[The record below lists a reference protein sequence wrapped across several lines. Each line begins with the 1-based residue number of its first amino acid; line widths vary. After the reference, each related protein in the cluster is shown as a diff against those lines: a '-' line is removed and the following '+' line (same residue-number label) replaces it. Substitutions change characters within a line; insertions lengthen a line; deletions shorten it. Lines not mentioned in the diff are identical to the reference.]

1 MNETREQILNLIES
15 EELSAIEIAESL
27 NLSAGAV
34 RRHLDLL
41 VADQLITSHIPRQD
55 NTRKAV
61 RGRPTSVFRLSDTS
75 EMLKS
80 AMDYRRLLGRIARA
94 LESFTDIEVSGKDGT
109 EILELVSERL
119 AELVAADYTPNLR
132 AKTFEAK
139 LVEVVSLLSEEGI
152 LRSIR
157 TDKKG
162 FILSTPSCPIKTLSR
177 TTGAI
182 CEADR
187 RSIELLIGTNVQQ
200 ISTIAAGSHSC
211 EYLVSKSE

>member
-55 NTRKAV
+55 DARKPA

-119 AELVAADYTPNLR
+119 ADLVAADYAPNMR

>member
-119 AELVAADYTPNLR
+119 ADLVAADYAPNMR

-157 TDKKG
+157 TDEKG

>member
-1 MNETREQILNLIES
+1 MNETREQILELIES
-15 EELSAIEIAESL
+15 DELSATEIAKSL

-55 NTRKAV
+55 NAKKSA
-61 RGRPTSVFRLSDTS
+61 RGRPTSIFRLSDTS

-94 LESFTDIEVSGKDGT
+94 LESFTDLEISGKDGT
-109 EILELVSERL
+109 AILELVSERL
-119 AELVAADYTPNLR
+119 AELVASDYALSMR

-157 TDKKG
+157 PDKEG

-177 TTGAI
+177 TTAAV
-182 CEADR
+182 CQADR
-187 RSIELLIGTNVQQ
+187 RAIELLIGTDVEQ
-200 ISTIAAGSHSC
+200 ISTIASGSASC
-211 EYLVSKSE
+211 EYLIRKTE

>member
-119 AELVAADYTPNLR
+119 ADLVAADYAPNMR

-157 TDKKG
+157 TDKNG

-187 RSIELLIGTNVQQ
+187 RSIELLIGTNVEQ

-211 EYLVSKSE
+211 EYLIKHE

>member
-1 MNETREQILNLIES
+1 MNETREQILNLIEAK
-15 EELSAIEIAESL
+15 ELSATEIATTL
-27 NLSAGAV
+27 NLSPGAV

-41 VADQLITSHIPRQD
+41 VADQLITSHIPRKD
-55 NTRKAV
+55 NLRKAV

-80 AMDYRRLLGRIARA
+80 AMDYRRLLGRIAHA
-94 LESFTDIEVSGKDGT
+94 LESFSDLEVNGKDGT
-109 EILELVSERL
+109 EILELVAERL
-119 AELVAADYTPNLR
+119 AELVAADYAGNMR

-157 TDKKG
+157 TNEKG

-177 TTGAI
+177 TTAAV

-187 RSIELLIGTNVQQ
+187 RTIELLIGTQVQQ
-200 ISTIAAGSHSC
+200 IGTIAAGSTSC
-211 EYLVSKSE
+211 EYLVRKTK

>member
-119 AELVAADYTPNLR
+119 ADLVAADYAPNLR

-200 ISTIAAGSHSC
+200 ISTIATGSHSC

>member
-80 AMDYRRLLGRIARA
+80 AMDYRRLLARIARA

-119 AELVAADYTPNLR
+119 ADLVAADYAPNLR

>member
-1 MNETREQILNLIES
+1 MNETREQILDLIEA
-15 EELSAIEIAESL
+15 EELSATELATALSL
-27 NLSAGAV
+27 SPGAV

-41 VADQLITSHIPRQD
+41 VADQLITSHIPRRD
-55 NTRKAV
+55 NLNKTV

-80 AMDYRRLLGRIARA
+80 AMDYRRLLTRIARA
-94 LESFTDIEVSGKDGT
+94 LESFSDSEVRGKDGT
-109 EILELVSERL
+109 DILELVSERL
-119 AELVAADYTPNLR
+119 ANLVAADYAGSMR

-152 LRSIR
+152 LRSLR
-157 TDKKG
+157 TNKEG

-177 TTGAI
+177 TTDAV

-187 RSIELLIGTNVQQ
+187 RTIELLLGTEVQQ
-200 ISTIAAGSHSC
+200 IGTIAAGSTSC
-211 EYLVSKSE
+211 EYLVRKTK

>member
-55 NTRKAV
+55 DTRKAV

-80 AMDYRRLLGRIARA
+80 AMDYRRLLARIARA

-119 AELVAADYTPNLR
+119 AELVAADYASNMR

-187 RSIELLIGTNVQQ
+187 RSIELLIGTNVEQ

-211 EYLVSKSE
+211 EYLIKHE

>member
-55 NTRKAV
+55 NTRKAA

-119 AELVAADYTPNLR
+119 ADLVAADYAPNMR

-211 EYLVSKSE
+211 EYLISKSE

>member
-55 NTRKAV
+55 NTRKAA

-119 AELVAADYTPNLR
+119 ADLVAADYAPNMR

-211 EYLVSKSE
+211 EYLVSQSE

>member
-55 NTRKAV
+55 NTRKAA

-119 AELVAADYTPNLR
+119 ADLVAADYAPNMR

-157 TDKKG
+157 TDKNG

-211 EYLVSKSE
+211 EYLISKSE

>member
-1 MNETREQILNLIES
+1 MNETREQILDLIEAK
-15 EELSAIEIAESL
+15 ELSATEIANSL

-41 VADQLITSHIPRQD
+41 VADHLITSHIPRQD
-55 NTRKAV
+55 NLKKAV

-80 AMDYRRLLGRIARA
+80 AMDYRRLLTRIARA
-94 LESFTDIEVSGKDGT
+94 LESFSDLEVSGKDGT
-109 EILELVSERL
+109 DILELVSERL
-119 AELVAADYTPNLR
+119 ANLVAADYAGNMR

-157 TDKKG
+157 TDEKG

-177 TTGAI
+177 TTAAV
-182 CEADR
+182 CQADR
-187 RSIELLIGTNVQQ
+187 RAIELLIGTEVQQ
-200 ISTIAAGSHSC
+200 IGTIAAGSTSC
-211 EYLVSKSE
+211 EYLVRKTN

>member
-55 NTRKAV
+55 DTRKAA

-119 AELVAADYTPNLR
+119 ADLVAADYAPNMR

>member
-119 AELVAADYTPNLR
+119 ADLVAADYAPNMR

-182 CEADR
+182 CKADR

>member
-55 NTRKAV
+55 NTRKAA

-119 AELVAADYTPNLR
+119 ADLVAADYAPNMR

>member
-15 EELSAIEIAESL
+15 DELSAIEIAESL

-55 NTRKAV
+55 DTRKAA

-119 AELVAADYTPNLR
+119 ADLVAADYAPNMR

>member
-1 MNETREQILNLIES
+1 MNETREQILDLIEF
-15 EELSAIEIAESL
+15 EELSATEIAKSL

-41 VADQLITSHIPRQD
+41 VADQLITSHIPRQND
-55 NTRKAV
+55 LKKTI

-94 LESFTDIEVSGKDGT
+94 LESFSDLEISGKDGT
-109 EILELVSERL
+109 EILELISERL
-119 AELVAADYTPNLR
+119 AELVAADYAGNMR

-157 TDKKG
+157 TDG
-162 FILSTPSCPIKTLSR
+162 NDFVLSTPSCPIKTLSK
-177 TTGAI
+177 TTAAV

-187 RSIELLIGTNVQQ
+187 RTIELLIGTEVQQ
-200 ISTIAAGSHSC
+200 IGTIASGNTSC
-211 EYLVSKSE
+211 EYLVRKPK

>member
-119 AELVAADYTPNLR
+119 ADLVAADYAPNLR

>member
-55 NTRKAV
+55 STRKAV
-61 RGRPTSVFRLSDTS
+61 RGRPTSVFQLSDTS

-119 AELVAADYTPNLR
+119 ADLVAADYAPNMR

>member
-119 AELVAADYTPNLR
+119 ADLVAADYAPNMR